1 MNLNEQALNQLIDR
15 CLAEDTGTG
24 DLTTDSIVPPDLNAV
39 GYIKAKQNGVVA
51 GLPVARAVFRRLDPE
66 LEFLPRVAEGARVKT
81 GEVLVQLNGR
91 ARTILTGERLA
102 LNFLQRLSGIA
113 TLTSRL
119 VELVRDYPVR
129 IVDTRKTTPGLRLLE
144 KYAVRVGGGHNHRL
158 GLFDAV
164 LIKDN
169 HIRVAGGI
177 RTAVER
183 ARKAVPHTAKIEV
196 EVEDLDGVAEALEA
210 GADIIML
217 DNMDPKTMSAAVQMV
232 NGRALVEAS
241 GGISTANI
249 QAVAASGVDIISVGA
264 LTHSVTALDISLD
277 VGELKPMRNVIEA

>member
-1 MNLNEQALNQLIDR
+1 MYINEGYINDLVSRALV
-15 CLAEDTGTG
+15 EDIGSG
-24 DLTTDSIVPPDLNAV
+24 DLTTDSIVPGDLEV
-39 GYIKAKQNGVVA
+39 TGFIKAKQDGVVA
-51 GLPVARAVFRRLDPE
+51 GLPVARAVFRRLDAD
-66 LEFLPRVAEGARVKT
+66 LHFAPRVAEGARVKA
-81 GEVLVQLNGR
+81 GDVLVQLSGR

-113 TLTSRL
+113 TVTAEL
-119 VELVRDYPVR
+119 VEKVRDYPVR

-177 RTAVER
+177 KQAVER
-183 ARKAVPHTAKIEV
+183 ARAQVPHTAKIEV
-196 EVEDLDGVAEALEA
+196 ETEDLDGVKEAMEA

-217 DNMDPKTMSAAVQMV
+217 DNMDTGTMIRAVRLV

-241 GGISTANI
+241 GCISAQTVE
-249 QAVAASGVDIISVGA
+249 AVAATGVDIISVGA
-264 LTHSVTALDISLD
+264 LTHSATALDISLD
-277 VGELKPMRNVIEA
+277 VGELKPCR

>member
-1 MNLNEQALNQLIDR
+1 MNLNERALNQLIDR

-24 DLTTDSIVPPDLNAV
+24 DLTTDSIVPPDLKAV

-66 LEFLPRVAEGARVKT
+66 LEFLPRVAEGARVT
-81 GEVLVQLNGR
+81 PGEVLVQLNGR

-241 GGISTANI
+241 GGISAANI